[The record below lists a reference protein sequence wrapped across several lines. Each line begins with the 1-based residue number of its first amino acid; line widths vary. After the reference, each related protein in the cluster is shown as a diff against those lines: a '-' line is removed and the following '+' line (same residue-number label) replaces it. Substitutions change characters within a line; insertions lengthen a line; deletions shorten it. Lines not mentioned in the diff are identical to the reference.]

1 MAFTPPSLDT
11 LEPEEKKRFSPPS
24 LDSLE
29 EDTGVPGLAPR
40 DPNGWYI
47 QPGSIPDRLLSF
59 FGGDS
64 KELPEWKPGE
74 RPPVALPIAKAID
87 AVTGFATGNR
97 PVMQDLVETTTVD
110 PKPGEPSFTSAGIPT
125 IPQQEGTGKQ
135 IAAGLANLP
144 IGFANF
150 LLSPGG
156 VATLQ
161 SGGML
166 PKIGQQLMGLGFT
179 AQQVGDFFN
188 AETFQDKVTSGVGA
202 LLLGAATGKSF
213 KSEPPAKPSDVP
225 EAAAR
230 PIVPPVQGTESMA
243 RYQYPAP
250 EPQPVA
256 VAPVEVPPVERTG
269 NVSEPVPFVPA
280 NVAPEG
286 NILPPMRSETQRYS
300 APEGVPVYPE
310 GNTAADAA
318 AWQRD
323 LVSEGQRLGEQAA
336 LIGQRGMRIPTPLAS
351 RIAEI
356 NAELQRGYQPAEPE
370 HYQMPETL
378 TPEPATTSVLP
389 VAPESVA
396 APEAAAPVAAP
407 VEPLPP
413 PVRPVPEVPTPPAGP
428 EGVGDPRIT
437 GVANRVLSAEAIAGK
452 IGAIE
457 PGEGLSWQ
465 EMVDLGR
472 ASGINPQEV
481 AQRFKQTGRLSYEE
495 FAALR
500 AERERMAIQNNEL
513 ADRANAEP
521 WNKDVQQALVNA
533 RKLETD
539 FIRNVVQ
546 PAKTATSNIFRGMQ
560 GEAPIDATTFEGLR
574 RAIVDATGKEPT
586 ALQATVIRNR
596 AAGARKIAD
605 SEARALKNAS
615 RAIEQEFPKT
625 KTPTLEQLKAEME
638 RMAKEL
644 MPCKT

>member
-1 MAFTPPSLDT
+1 MGLFDDLIPSDTAVAEKPKNMFEDLIPSEQTAPLTADTWMQRAKNAAEFTQADEQQAIEQGRMQVTPPANPIPF
-11 LEPEEKKRFSPPS
+11 LEKPLVEFGKLPVTQDQSFPVRVGSAVTNKVGDFVSGLTS
-24 LDSLE
+24 FQ
-29 EDTGVPGLAPR
+29 GVIGL
-40 DPNGWYI
+40 
-47 QPGSIPDRLLSF
+47 F
-59 FGGDS
+59 
-64 KELPEWKPGE
+64 
-74 RPPVALPIAKAID
+74 PPVAVAQIFAQAPDLID
-87 AVTGFATGNR
+87 KVKQAELT
-97 PVMQDLVETTTVD
+97 P
-110 PKPGEPSFTSAGIPT
+110 AGSPERIN
-125 IPQQEGTGKQ
+125 
-135 IAAGLANLP
+135 AGLDVVTAVGTLGL
-144 IGFANF
+144 IG
-150 LLSPGG
+150 GG
-156 VATLQ
+156 VKAAFK
-161 SGGML
+161 
-166 PKIGQQLMGLGFT
+166 PKL
-179 AQQVGDFFN
+179 AP
-188 AETFQDKVTSGVGA
+188 EA
-202 LLLGAATGKSF
+202 LV
-213 KSEPPAKPSDVP
+213 KPVEVP
-225 EAAAR
+225 EAPAR

-396 APEAAAPVAAP
+396 APEAAAPVAEAVPPEPP
-407 VEPLPP
+407 VP
-413 PVRPVPEVPTPPAGP
+413 PVRPVPEVPTQPAGP
-428 EGVGDPRIT
+428 EGVGDPRTT

-500 AERERMAIQNNEL
+500 AERERMAIQSNEL

-586 ALQATVIRNR
+586 QHQATVIRNR

-605 SEARALKNAS
+605 SEARALKNTS